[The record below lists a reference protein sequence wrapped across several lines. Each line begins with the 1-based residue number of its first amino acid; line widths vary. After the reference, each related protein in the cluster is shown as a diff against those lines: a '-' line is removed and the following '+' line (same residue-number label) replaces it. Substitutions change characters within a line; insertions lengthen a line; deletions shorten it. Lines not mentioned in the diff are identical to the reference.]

1 VEGET
6 KIVGKTSKDRR
17 EKCPFS
23 TQIQGKYLEKERN
36 AQNDMENKCPQFR
49 VSFLGRQCYKCQKCE
64 APMIFFAKKKRLFIK
79 HQ

>member
-1 VEGET
+1 LDEVVTQKVRRLVEGET

-36 AQNDMENKCPQFR
+36 AQNDMENKCP
-49 VSFLGRQCYKCQKCE
+49 
-64 APMIFFAKKKRLFIK
+64 PI
-79 HQ
+79 